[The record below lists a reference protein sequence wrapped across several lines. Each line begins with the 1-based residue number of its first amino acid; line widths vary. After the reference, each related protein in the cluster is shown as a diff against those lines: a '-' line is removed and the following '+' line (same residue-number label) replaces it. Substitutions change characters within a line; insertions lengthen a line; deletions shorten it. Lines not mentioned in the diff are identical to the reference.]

1 MKTKD
6 FSLPDW
12 SFIGGNAEV
21 KDFILQKADG
31 SFYMSESGICRL
43 AIVDFINRDS
53 LPVITKTVDIEIV
66 ENGTKTRAVFYLN
79 PKDTIDLSGKYIYQ
93 LTALKTSDESTDVFI
108 IGQGILRI
116 KKNIDLNLID
126 QLTSQCI
133 C

>member
-12 SFIGGNAEV
+12 SFIGGNSEV

-66 ENGTKTRAVFYLN
+66 ENGAKTRAVFYLE
-79 PKDTIDLSGKYIYQ
+79 PKDTAGLSGKYIYQ
-93 LTALKTSDESTDVFI
+93 LTALNTSDESTDVFI

>member
-12 SFIGGNAEV
+12 SFIGGNSEV

-31 SFYMSESGICRL
+31 SFYMPESGICRL
-43 AIVDFINRDS
+43 SIVDFINRDS

-66 ENGTKTRAVFYLN
+66 ENGTKTRAVFYLD

-93 LTALKTSDESTDVFI
+93 LTALNTSAESTDVFI

-126 QLTSQCI
+126 QFTSQCI